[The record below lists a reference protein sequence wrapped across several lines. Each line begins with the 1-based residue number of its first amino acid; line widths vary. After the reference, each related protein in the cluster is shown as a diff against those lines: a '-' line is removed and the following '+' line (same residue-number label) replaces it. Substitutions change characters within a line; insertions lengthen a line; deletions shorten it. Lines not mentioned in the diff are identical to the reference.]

1 MKKNNLTL
9 IMPFSFILFLLLY
22 NYADSIVVN
31 QTLVDLRLVYLLAFG
46 LFYLYLYYSRRKR
59 LMRKRK

>member
-22 NYADSIVVN
+22 NYVDSIVVN
-31 QTLVDLRLVYLLAFG
+31 QTLIDLRLLYLLVFG
-46 LFYLYLYYSRRKR
+46 LFYLYLYYSRRRR

>member
-9 IMPFSFILFLLLY
+9 IMPFSFILFMLLY
-22 NYADSIVVN
+22 NYADSIVLN
-31 QTLVDLRLVYLLAFG
+31 QTLIDLRLLYILVFA
-46 LFYLYLYYSRRKR
+46 LFYLFLYYSRRKR